1 MSICLE
7 ADLFYKKKGE
17 TRDGEIWKGVRSMI
31 RGDSKSLETK
41 RKNAFTSTAQQA
53 ILSNSNS
60 RVSAAGAPS
69 ISKN

>member
-1 MSICLE
+1 
-7 ADLFYKKKGE
+7 
-17 TRDGEIWKGVRSMI
+17 MI

-53 ILSNSNS
+53 ILSHSNS

-69 ISKN
+69 ISKNCRGTMKTLFLYGLIFG